1 MAAAA
6 ITPQSA
12 TSLRYEAN
20 SLSSRTSSLFRPHSL
35 TFSALHSL
43 SSPCIRRQIIT
54 ASATSSATTESP
66 PSSSLSLGFEDH
78 YDQIL
83 LHFVSLAVTMG
94 TATIT
99 VAKIDK
105 KVDKKDFLHITDYD
119 KSTILKILD
128 RAIEVKALLKSG
140 DRSFQPFKGKTMAMI
155 FAKPSMRTRV
165 SFETGFSL
173 LGGHAIYLG
182 PDDIQMGKREETRD
196 VARVLCRYNDI
207 IMARVFAHQDILDLA
222 KYASVPVVNGLTD
235 YNHPCQIMAD
245 ALTMIE
251 HVGGIEGTKV
261 VYVGDGNNIVHS
273 WLLLAAVIPFHF
285 VCACPKGFEPDQ
297 KTVEKA
303 RAAGISKIE
312 ITNDVKD
319 AVIGADVVYSDVW
332 ASMGQKEEAEHRR
345 KVFQGFQVDETLM
358 KLAGPKAYFM
368 HCLPAERGV
377 EVTDGVIEAP
387 NSIVFPQAENRMH
400 AQNAIM
406 LHVLDA

>member
-1 MAAAA
+1 MAA
-6 ITPQSA
+6 ISSHSSS
-12 TSLRYEAN
+12 SLCFD
-20 SLSSRTSSLFRPHSL
+20 SLSSRASSLSGNSLRRHNLRFSANFASSSPISRRRISCQTSSLAPFPASVD
-35 TFSALHSL
+35 
-43 SSPCIRRQIIT
+43 SSVK
-54 ASATSSATTESP
+54 S
-66 PSSSLSLGFEDH
+66 
-78 YDQIL
+78 
-83 LHFVSLAVTMG
+83 
-94 TATIT
+94 
-99 VAKIDK
+99 
-105 KVDKKDFLHITDYD
+105 DKKDFLHITDYD
-119 KSTILKILD
+119 KATLLKILD
-128 RAIEVKALLKSG
+128 RALEVKALLKSG

-165 SFETGFSL
+165 SFETGFFL

-196 VARVLCRYNDI
+196 VARVLSRYNDI
-207 IMARVFAHQDILDLA
+207 IMARVFAHQDIIDLA
-222 KYASVPVVNGLTD
+222 KYSPVPVVNGLTD

-251 HVGGIEGTKV
+251 HIGSIEGTKV

-297 KTVEKA
+297 KTVQMAQE
-303 RAAGISKIE
+303 AGISKIE
-312 ITNDVKD
+312 ITNDPKE

-345 KVFQGFQVDETLM
+345 KVFQGFQVDEALM
-358 KLAGPKAYFM
+358 KIAGPKAYFM

-406 LHVLDA
+406 LHVLGA